1 MNDNNSGSC
10 GNERGWFKSSRSQ
23 DSDECVEVKMSNGR
37 VAVRDSKNP
46 DGPVLPEV
54 TEWSS
59 LVIVIKR
66 GDLDLS

>member
-1 MNDNNSGSC
+1 MNKNNSGC

-23 DSDECVEVKMSNGR
+23 DSDECIEVKMSSGW

-46 DGPVLPEV
+46 DGPELPPV
-54 TEWSS
+54 TRWSS
-59 LVIVIKR
+59 LVIAIKR